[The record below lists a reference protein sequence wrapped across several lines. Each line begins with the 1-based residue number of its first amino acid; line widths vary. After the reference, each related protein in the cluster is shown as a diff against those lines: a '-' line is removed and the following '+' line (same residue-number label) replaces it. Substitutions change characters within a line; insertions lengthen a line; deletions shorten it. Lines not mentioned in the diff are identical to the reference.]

1 MARILLVEDN
11 DLVRSMFSDA
21 LTDAGY
27 DVAAAEDGRVA
38 AALLRE
44 QAQFDALLTDINLP
58 GSMNGLAVGQLFRER
73 YPDSPIVYVSGAPN
87 PLPQTSLQS
96 GKDFVLN
103 KPCTLTQLI
112 SRLDAL
118 FGSKAPNDCQAH
130 AMG

>member
-11 DLVRSMFSDA
+11 DLVRSMFSDV

-27 DVAAAEDGRVA
+27 DVAAAEDGQA
-38 AALLRE
+38 ATTLLRD
-44 QAQFDALLTDINLP
+44 QAQFDALLTDIKLP

-73 YPDSPIVYVSGAPN
+73 YPDCPIVYMSAAPN

-103 KPCTLTQLI
+103 KPCTLAQLV
-112 SRLDAL
+112 SRFNAV
-118 FGSKAPNDCQAH
+118 FGSNAPDCEAY
-130 AMG
+130 AIG